1 VRPQH
6 KDLHVIPDKVIDRS
20 TYLALQQSLRLASPS
35 QPHHTT
41 YASFCDLNKP
51 DAALTLRSQWGSM
64 LQRVNGLGAEKA
76 VQFLG
81 RWDTPMA
88 FFAEAQ
94 KHEREVE
101 RGNALLPPEQDGAPK
116 KRGAPKRRKAEDF
129 VVEELDDGSASTRG
143 IKGKLGARI
152 WELFMTN
159 GRYSS

>member
-1 VRPQH
+1 MRPQH

-94 KHEREVE
+94 QHEREVE

-143 IKGKLGARI
+143 IKDKLGARI